1 MATFTHPGSRADL
14 LLTLVRLALPDA
26 VRRANQPLAVAIP
39 VAALFLL
46 FATVGTLGLLPMIF
60 AIESDVLRRNLLSLI
75 ACSVTAIA
83 LLAQVL
89 LRAPVTW
96 LLDLEDLLRLPV
108 GFRDL
113 YGLRFA
119 LSTIGYWLPVLG
131 PTGVYLAVTRSGGV
145 GGAPITL
152 LAILSLVWIFG
163 RTAAILSLVVNRSV
177 EGALGTLAMVV
188 VMAACQGA
196 ILVGSLALGGELDS
210 EGINGAI
217 EESAVIGG
225 LGYTPPGLV
234 AGIVHQPGPSLP
246 KLARL
251 GGLMAILGALVTL
264 ENRFLLRSYLE
275 RPGRDRRVA
284 SGVLPLSQVLRRS
297 RRLTP
302 MATVSALETECL
314 LRLKPARLL
323 LAVMVAFAL
332 VWVPALAGLT
342 VGLAGLIGLALHG
355 FRVEKQPPSCYV
367 WRESLGLPLTVVQIF
382 RATGR
387 APGVISVF
395 VLAFIL
401 SLTPLDWFGWSFFVV
416 ASCLMLAGLL
426 LAGAAYGLIQVYW
439 PQRSADPGDGPNGAR
454 SAASLLVP
462 QMALVPA
469 FLSVTLYI
477 LHARQGL
484 GALAAGL
491 IAVSVLLLAGAAA
504 YASRRRQGRVLNA
517 RGPDLLLADPPEAAP
532 ATPDHAPDKGSSGTV
547 HGPRTT

>member
-1 MATFTHPGSRADL
+1 MFTHPGSRVDL

-26 VRRANQPLAVAIP
+26 VRRANQPVAVTIL
-39 VAALFLL
+39 VVALFLM
-46 FATVGTLGLLPMIF
+46 FSTVGTLGLLPMIF
-60 AIESDVLRRNLLSLI
+60 AIESDVLRRNLLSLT
-75 ACSVTAIA
+75 ACSVTALA
-83 LLAQVL
+83 LLAQAA
-89 LRAPVTW
+89 LRVPVTW

-131 PTGVYLAVTRSGGV
+131 PAGVYLAVARSGGV

-152 LAILSLVWIFG
+152 LAILGLVWICG

-177 EGALGTLAMVV
+177 EGGLGTLAMVV

-196 ILVGSLALGGELDS
+196 ILFGSLALGGELDS
-210 EGINGAI
+210 QGIIGTI

-234 AGIVHQPGPSLP
+234 AGIVHQPGPSLSN
-246 KLARL
+246 LARL
-251 GGLMAILGALVTL
+251 GGLMAILGSLIAL
-264 ENRFLLRSYLE
+264 ENRLLLRSYLE
-275 RPGRDRRVA
+275 RPGGDRRVA
-284 SGVLPLSQVLRRS
+284 SGVLPLTRVLRRS

-323 LAVMVAFAL
+323 LAITVAFAL

-355 FRVEKQPPSCYV
+355 FRVEKQPPTCYV
-367 WRESLGLPLTVVQIF
+367 WRESLGLPLTVVQVI

-387 APGVISVF
+387 GPSVISV
-395 VLAFIL
+395 VVVAFIL

-426 LAGAAYGLIQVYW
+426 LAGAAYDLIQVYW
-439 PQRSADPGDGPNGAR
+439 PQRSAGPGSDPNGAKF
-454 SAASLLVP
+454 ASSFLVP
-462 QMALVPA
+462 QVAFVPA

-477 LHARQGL
+477 LYARQGL
-484 GALAAGL
+484 SAVAAGF
-491 IAVSVLLLAGAAA
+491 IAVAVLLLAVAAA
-504 YASRRRQGRVLNA
+504 YASRRRQARVLKA
-517 RGPDLLLADPPEAAP
+517 RGPELLLADPPETAP
-532 ATPDHAPDKGSSGTV
+532 ATSGHASDRATDGTV
-547 HGPRTT
+547 HGRGTT